1 MKNDYVRNAGKYRHK
16 ITIVEITQGEDKDGF
31 TTETETVLLEPY
43 AYIKTTKGF
52 TLIAN
57 DSDFEKA
64 YTNFTIRYSQT
75 LVDRYNANNRNLRII
90 FKNKKY
96 IIEYLNDI
104 DEINSELEL
113 QAKVVKK

>member
-1 MKNDYVRNAGKYRHK
+1 MRNDYVRNAGKYRHK

-31 TTETETVLLEPY
+31 ATETETVLLEPY
-43 AYIKTTKGF
+43 AYIKTTKGY

-75 LVDRYNANNRNLRII
+75 LVDRYNATDRNLRII
-90 FKNKKY
+90 FRGKTY
-96 IIEYLNDI
+96 IIEYLNNI